1 MGFMAKMKTVLF
13 PGSFDPL
20 TYGHVDI
27 VSRALHIFDNIVI
40 GVLSNPQKGSLFTA
54 EERVELIREQFFDL
68 KERVVVETFSGLLV
82 EFAKEK
88 EINVVLRGL
97 RAISDFDYE
106 AQMALMNKSLSPE
119 IETFFLMTR
128 EKYSYISSSLVKQV
142 APFGGSVQEL
152 VPPVIQQALKH
163 KYSAL
168 K

>member
-1 MGFMAKMKTVLF
+1 MAKLKTVLF

-27 VSRALHIFDNIVI
+27 VGRALHIFDRVLI
-40 GVLSNPQKGSLFTA
+40 GVLSNPQKGCLFSA
-54 EERVELIREQFFDL
+54 EERVALIQKQFADQSDRI
-68 KERVVVETFSGLLV
+68 EVETFSGLLV
-82 EFAKEK
+82 EFASRR

-106 AQMALMNKSLSPE
+106 AQMALMNKSLSPD

-142 APFGGSVQEL
+142 APFGGSVKEL
-152 VPPVIQQALKH
+152 VPPIIQDALK
-163 KYSAL
+163 KKFAG
-168 K
+168 